1 MPEIVAIWLAG
12 IVLALLALG
21 VAAAVLRFTAGG
33 LSQEMRIGDV
43 FKVLVVV
50 VVLCCAVLS
59 LLVLVS

>member
-1 MPEIVAIWLAG
+1 MADIAAIWLAG
-12 IVLALLALG
+12 IVLALVGLG
-21 VAAAVLRFTAGG
+21 VAAAVLRFPAAG

-59 LLVLVS
+59 LLVLIS